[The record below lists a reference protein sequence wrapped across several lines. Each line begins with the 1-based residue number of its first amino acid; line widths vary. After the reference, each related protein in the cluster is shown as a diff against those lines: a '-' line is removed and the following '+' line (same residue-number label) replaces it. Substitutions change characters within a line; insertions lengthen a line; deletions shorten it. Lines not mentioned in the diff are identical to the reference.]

1 MPTKLINCTSLPD
14 ATITSLPIYDFA
26 EANEELAKLE
36 TETYYPCCGKI
47 ICCGC
52 IQSLVESGNL
62 KQCPYC
68 KAEISMDEENDNID
82 EENHVKELMKRVEAN
97 DPNLIY
103 ELANHHHTKGLRGSQ
118 EDREKAK
125 ELWTQAAKLGSS
137 QAHFKLGVCHS
148 EGGDLKK
155 AKFHFEFAAM
165 AGHEVAR
172 EMMGL
177 MEGISG
183 NMEGSIKHLVIAAS
197 SGNYSAMHELI
208 KVYKSGY
215 VSRESIDSTL
225 TAYNNSC
232 KEMRSEARD
241 AYIKMLLRSK
251 ARDDNIR
258 AMTH

>member
-1 MPTKLINCTSLPD
+1 
-14 ATITSLPIYDFA
+14 
-26 EANEELAKLE
+26 
-36 TETYYPCCGKI
+36 
-47 ICCGC
+47 
-52 IQSLVESGNL
+52 
-62 KQCPYC
+62 
-68 KAEISMDEENDNID
+68 
-82 EENHVKELMKRVEAN
+82 MKRVEAN

-137 QAHFKLGVCHS
+137 RAHIQLGLCYK
-148 EGGDLKK
+148 GDLKK
-155 AKFHFEFAAM
+155 AKLHFEFAM

-183 NMEGSIKHLVIAAS
+183 NMERSIQHCLERAVKHLTIAAS
-197 SGNYSAMHELI
+197 AGNYSAMHEFI
-208 KVYKSGY
+208 KEFKRGY
-215 VSRESIDSTL
+215 VNRESIDSTL